1 VSSQGVLQTV
11 LSGGVQVFDTGV
23 ALKLSKQ
30 TQRVIVGLASSRG
43 APVHAD
49 TLVDRL
55 WDEPP
60 ADYHVATRV
69 AVKRARLQLNDAPLL
84 ETVQLGYRYECDPAT
99 VDLWRFEFE
108 AERLLVEPALASL
121 AEIEACLA
129 IWQGEPFGAFG
140 TLPYLLP
147 LTSHYSELHRS
158 LQELWLTQLVYSDD
172 PARAVR
178 TGETLVAEEP
188 LRENRWASL
197 MVALYRNDR
206 QTDALRAYQRA
217 RDALAD
223 AAGLEPGS
231 VLVDLERRILDHDPS
246 LLERLSS
253 SGANRMLSSLT
264 LVGRGAALPFLTE
277 PGGPGKVCVVGEP
290 GIGKTSLLRAA
301 GQLLESQAKHVVF
314 VSTVVTIDTTERP
327 NRPAEAL
334 ATLIT
339 QVLAIPAVT
348 APTAFEAA
356 ALASLVP
363 QHQFVG
369 TDLGS
374 EPLERSEVLIRV
386 SAYLGSVIKSH
397 DIAVIVDDCQWLDRV
412 SAEVLR
418 SLVLQPDAVLL
429 FASNPSTQ
437 PHLEWLFANEHVKT
451 LELEAFEL
459 DDVRSFLEMRRVP
472 STIAMRAEEFLERS
486 GGNPLLLD
494 LLVDAVATNHS
505 NDLSA
510 STRAV
515 VLRRLEAL
523 SQRAIATLEYASV
536 LGKYFSVDTLSAARP
551 GALSD
556 LVEASDARLLAA
568 VRSETGDRHF
578 LRDEQLPEG
587 AICAFQHGLVA
598 EIVYSQ
604 IPEGRKVELHDQ
616 IGEILFAQQES
627 SVAVA
632 RHFLAAAAL
641 DPLRAARSSFRAALE
656 HEAAY
661 AFEEALGD
669 CDRGLFVLDQYNRSA
684 LQLEAE
690 LQVKSGRMLRLCQ
703 LPNSRARLLR
713 GAELARSCGAD
724 ELFATAVIEL
734 CSHGETT
741 KFGSVD
747 SEVVAM
753 LDDALNLALP
763 LGISARLCA
772 SAATLL
778 STSSAGSRGREQFIR
793 AMQLAETTGQPE
805 LEADVLMNTQLGLPD
820 PDDVALRAVAAERLF
835 VLAHRNGTEHRDTLH
850 LWESRYLDF
859 NVSMVKANKPAMDQ
873 AVNDLRELT
882 PLVRERPRTFGM
894 AIVEGAYAHASG
906 DLTVATEHAESM
918 LKIGLA
924 AFDSSWVIAL
934 YSALKL
940 SIEIDRGSA
949 LQLSSTVDRLL
960 ADQPESRTWQAIA
973 ALMALEG
980 GNLKRAGAEL
990 HHVVQNQGSL
1000 IARDYS
1006 WGPTVMCAARV
1017 AHGLKSHEA
1026 AQILRTLIA
1035 PYTGQMSWSGAAT
1048 FGPFDFALSLLCSTL
1063 GDEASAEH
1071 HRLVSNSLARNLGCV
1086 SYER

>member
-1 VSSQGVLQTV
+1 MLQTV
-11 LSGGVQVFDTGV
+11 LSGGVQVFSAGT

-108 AERLLVEPALASL
+108 AERLLGEPGVASL
-121 AEIEACLA
+121 SEIEACLA

-140 TLPYLLP
+140 SLPYLLP

-178 TGETLVAEEP
+178 IGETLVAEEP
-188 LRENRWASL
+188 LQENRWASL

-217 RDALAD
+217 REALAD
-223 AAGLEPGS
+223 AAGLDPGPL
-231 VLVDLERRILDHDPS
+231 LVDLERRILDHDRS
-246 LLERLSS
+246 LLDRMGS
-253 SGANRMLSSLT
+253 SGANRMVPSST
-264 LVGRGAALPFLTE
+264 LVGRGAALQFLTE

-290 GIGKTSLLRAA
+290 GIGKTSLLSAA
-301 GQLLESQAKHVVF
+301 GQLLESQAKQVVF
-314 VSTVVTIDTTERP
+314 VSTVVTVDTTERP

-334 ATLIT
+334 ALLIT
-339 QVLAIPAVT
+339 KVLAIPAIT
-348 APTAFEAA
+348 APTAFEAV

-363 QHQFVG
+363 QHEFVG
-369 TDLGS
+369 VDLGP
-374 EPLERSEVLIRV
+374 EQLERSEVLIRV
-386 SAYLGSVIKSH
+386 SAYLSSVIEKH
-397 DIAVIVDDCQWLDRV
+397 EIAIIVDDCQWLDRV

-418 SLVLQPDAVLL
+418 NLVLQVNTVVL
-429 FASNPSTQ
+429 FATNPASQ
-437 PHLEWLFANEHVKT
+437 PHLQWLFVNDQVET
-451 LELEAFEL
+451 LELGAFGL
-459 DDVRSFLEMRRVP
+459 DDVRSFLELRRVP
-472 STIAMRAEEFLERS
+472 STIALRAEEFLERS

-494 LLVDAVATNHS
+494 LLVDAMATNHS
-505 NDLSA
+505 TDLSA

-551 GALSD
+551 GTLSD

-568 VRSETGDRHF
+568 IRSETGDRHF
-578 LRDEQLPEG
+578 FRDEQLSEG
-587 AICAFQHGLVA
+587 AICTFQHGLVA

-632 RHFLAAAAL
+632 HHFVAAAAL
-641 DPLRAARSSFRAALE
+641 DPLRAAHSSFRAALE
-656 HEAAY
+656 HESAY
-661 AFEEALGD
+661 AFEEALAD
-669 CDRGLFVLDQYNRSA
+669 CDRGLLVLDQYKRSA
-684 LQLEAE
+684 SQLEAE
-690 LQVKSGRMLRLCQ
+690 LKVKSGRMLRLCQ
-703 LPNSRARLLR
+703 LPNSRTRLLS
-713 GAELARSCGAD
+713 GAQLARSCGWD

-747 SEVVAM
+747 TEVVAM
-753 LDDALNLALP
+753 LDVALNLPLP
-763 LGISARLCA
+763 LEVSARLCA

-778 STSSAGSRGREQFIR
+778 STSSAGPRGRELFIR
-793 AMQLAETTGQPE
+793 AMQLSETTGQPE
-805 LEADVLMNTQLGLPD
+805 LVADVLMNTQLGLPD

-835 VLAHRNGTEHRDTLH
+835 TLAHRNGDQSPNTLH

-859 NVSMVKANKPAMDQ
+859 NVSVIRADKPAMDR
-873 AVNDLRELT
+873 AINDLRQLT
-882 PLVRERPRTFGM
+882 PLIRERPRTFGM
-894 AIVEGAYAHASG
+894 AIVEGAHAHASG
-906 DLTVATEHAESM
+906 DLTLAAEHAESM

-940 SIEIDRGSA
+940 SIEIDRGGA

-960 ADQPESRTWQAIA
+960 ADQPASLTWRAFA
-973 ALMALEG
+973 ALMAFES
-980 GNLKRAGAEL
+980 GNLERAAAEL
-990 HHVVQNQGSL
+990 LNVVQNQGSL

-1017 AHGLKSHEA
+1017 AHGLENHDA

-1035 PYTGQMSWSGAAT
+1035 PYTGQMSWSGVAT

-1063 GDEASAEH
+1063 GDKASAEH
-1071 HRLVSNSLARNLGCV
+1071 HRSISNSLARNLGCV